1 MACGVVYIFWVNKA
15 FTDMARLPMLR
26 KVGPLGHSMKWNG
39 ATWLFAGTGNRDRF
53 KVVSEEIHTSIR
65 WLLRLGGELGVRG
78 FKRSRCL
85 EDFRR
90 QALYVRTRMCL
101 VPVVSLWSR

>member
-1 MACGVVYIFWVNKA
+1 
-15 FTDMARLPMLR
+15 MARLPMLR

-101 VPVVSLWSR
+101 VPVVNLWSR